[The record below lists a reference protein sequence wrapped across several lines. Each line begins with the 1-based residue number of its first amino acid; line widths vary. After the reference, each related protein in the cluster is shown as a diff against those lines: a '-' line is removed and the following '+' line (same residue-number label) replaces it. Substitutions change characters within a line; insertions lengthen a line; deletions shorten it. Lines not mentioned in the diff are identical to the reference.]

1 MITDETMALR
11 QMLEKGSDAPLLSEM
26 IGADDGERSTDL
38 LSQRNGY
45 PDPRC
50 AKLGGPKPIRR
61 PD

>member
-38 LSQRNGY
+38 LSQRNG
-45 PDPRC
+45 
-50 AKLGGPKPIRR
+50 
-61 PD
+61 